1 MELVHP
7 HCAALD
13 VHKATVV
20 ACCKVQGK
28 KVTKTFKTYTA
39 DLRQLGRWLVA
50 QGVRTVVMESTGV
63 YWKPVWNLLEAE
75 FSDIQRV
82 LANAEHVKQV
92 PGRKTDVGD
101 AEWLV
106 DLHSCGLIRGSRV
119 PDRDERETSEL
130 LRSRDKFNEE
140 RTRCLQ
146 RIHKLLEAANVK
158 LGNVVS
164 AITGKA
170 GMAVLRALV
179 SGETDAQKLQELTN
193 TGLKAKP
200 AEVLAA
206 LENSV
211 GGHQIVLLKAQL
223 KLLDTLD
230 EVISTLDAE
239 VDQRLRPFD
248 EVVERLDAIPGIS
261 RRNAQEILGYA
272 GPTMES
278 FATAGQLAAWT
289 GLCPGNSISAGKS
302 KSRKARRGNSWLKST
317 MVKAAWAAIRTRG
330 SYFRDQY
337 LRKKA
342 TRGAQKAIV
351 AVAHSMLVVI
361 YHMVTRGTAYVDLGA
376 DYQARQ
382 NRERLL
388 KRRVR
393 ELGRLGYEVTVRD
406 LEAA

>member
-1 MELVHP
+1 M
-7 HCAALD
+7 
-13 VHKATVV
+13 
-20 ACCKVQGK
+20 
-28 KVTKTFKTYTA
+28 
-39 DLRQLGRWLVA
+39 
-50 QGVRTVVMESTGV
+50 

-130 LRSRDKFNEE
+130 LRSRDKFSEE

-211 GGHQIVLLKAQL
+211 GSHQIVLLKAQL

-351 AVAHSMLVVI
+351 AVAHSMLVVM